1 LIATIGNDTLL
12 ASGRL
17 NADGNLLDFYTDPG
31 NELDPQLHMFNTIL
45 FNAEGDSG
53 LLVVSIENMVAM
65 TDRTLPVSGSRT
77 VNYSINIPAG
87 IAGELLVSAR
97 LRFRS
102 FPPFY
107 LRHLNLESLIG
118 NVNIFDV
125 DILTEMIYVSSS

>member
-1 LIATIGNDTLL
+1 
-12 ASGRL
+12 
-17 NADGNLLDFYTDPG
+17 
-31 NELDPQLHMFNTIL
+31 
-45 FNAEGDSG
+45 
-53 LLVVSIENMVAM
+53 MVAM

-87 IAGELLVSAR
+87 IAGELLFSAR

>member
-1 LIATIGNDTLL
+1 
-12 ASGRL
+12 
-17 NADGNLLDFYTDPG
+17 
-31 NELDPQLHMFNTIL
+31 L

-53 LLVVSIENMVAM
+53 LLTVSVENMVAM
-65 TDRTLPVSGSRT
+65 TDHTLPVSGSRT
-77 VNYSINIPAG
+77 VNYSINIPEG
-87 IAGELLVSAR
+87 IEGELLVSAR